1 MRGVDSPAEVGFVEV
16 VNTIAQVKAVRL
28 DKVNI
33 KTFCDECT
41 FRFAKGFF
49 FCNAHKRKTM
59 LLELIVESVGFI
71 GEVFFEGLFEFV
83 VDFASDWLAKRR
95 R

>member
-1 MRGVDSPAEVGFVEV
+1 MFDNLRGVDSPAEVGFVEV

-33 KTFCDECT
+33 KTFCDECK

-49 FCNAHKRKTM
+49 FCNAQAERKTI
-59 LLELIVESVGFI
+59 LLALIVERIDFI
-71 GEVFFEGLFEFV
+71 GEIVIEVLFDFV
-83 VDFASDWLAKRR
+83 IDCVPD
-95 R
+95 